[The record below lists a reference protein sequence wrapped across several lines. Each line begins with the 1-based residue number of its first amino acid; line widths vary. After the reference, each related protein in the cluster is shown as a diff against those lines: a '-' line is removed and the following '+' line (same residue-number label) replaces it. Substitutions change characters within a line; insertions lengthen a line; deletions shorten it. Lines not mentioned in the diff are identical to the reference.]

1 MTPSSSRRTA
11 ALDQILEITVLLHD
25 DMTRALA
32 RDGLTESRTHLL
44 WVLLHQGPATQ
55 RALADAL
62 RVSARNVTGLVDGL
76 VAGGF
81 VTREPH
87 PQDRRATHVTLTPH
101 GEDVMHRMAGEHERL
116 AHDLFGD
123 LTDRQFAGLTAGLEH
138 VGERLR
144 VLVSAAEGSGT
155 SADAGDAT
163 RTTEK
168 SS

>member
-1 MTPSSSRRTA
+1 MTARRDHEA
-11 ALDQILEITVLLHD
+11 AFDRVIELALVLNE
-25 DMTRALA
+25 DMSHGLGAL
-32 RDGLTESRTHLL
+32 GLTRSRTEVL
-44 WVLLHQGPATQ
+44 WVLHHRGPSTQ
-55 RALADAL
+55 RILADAMG
-62 RVSARNVTGLVDGL
+62 VSARNVTGLVDGL

-101 GEDVMHRMAGEHERL
+101 GEEVMRRMAGEHERL
-116 AHDLFGD
+116 ARDLFGD

-155 SADAGDAT
+155 SAAGDAA
-163 RTTEK
+163 RTTEE